1 MATPLRVLIVEDSE
15 DDALLLVRE
24 LVRGS
29 FDPEYSRV
37 ETAEAMREAL
47 SRQQWDIVIS
57 DYSMPDFSGPA
68 ALDVVLESG
77 LDLPFILMSGHVGEE
92 TGVNVMT
99 AGAHDFIQKGQP
111 ARLLPAIERELKE
124 ARERAATR
132 DAIERYVSPKLY
144 SMIRDRT
151 LRMGGDLQE
160 ITIIKTDLRNFTTLA
175 ESMEPQQLITFLNRY
190 FARMVSVVHRYE
202 GEIDK
207 FMGDAVLAKFGTTKP
222 LATHAEQAVFAMLDM
237 IDECVAFNAE
247 ITAEGLAPVHMGIGC
262 NTGLA
267 VVGNV
272 GSPERMEYTVISDT
286 VNTAQRIEELC
297 KEFHWD
303 LLISESTY
311 DLVRHVVEAG
321 DAWSV
326 QLRGQGRQTRI
337 YPVLGRRGTVPTARR
352 LAYQEL
358 HRPATGCF
366 SAS

>member
-175 ESMEPQQLITFLNRY
+175 ERMDPQQLITFLNRY

-202 GEIDK
+202 GEVDK

-222 LATHAEQAVFAMLDM
+222 L
-237 IDECVAFNAE
+237 
-247 ITAEGLAPVHMGIGC
+247 HMGIGC